1 MLKLSYQI
9 TISQSGRKKIYQVEA
24 GADLLEIINKSDFYL
39 PSYCGGQGICGKC
52 RVLMRPEPE
61 TKDPEREM
69 LSSQEIQAGV
79 RLACLHQVES
89 DLEVDIEEGGEIN
102 ILTGEEE
109 VSCSLSPGWH
119 QSYLKIEEPE
129 LYDQRSYLTRVFEK
143 ASCGSIEPRALD
155 RLEDIVEGKLGPL
168 GKSKDSADNSRSK
181 TTQDLAAVIQD
192 ERVVDLRPAD
202 RPGRLLGAAV
212 DIGTTTLVFY
222 LLDLESGRQLA
233 VDSAYNPQKKF
244 GADVITRVQHTQGN
258 PEGIKELRDT
268 LVKALN
274 RGLAETAAEVGSGA
288 DNIYRLTLA
297 GNTIMLH
304 TLLGKDCEKIA
315 RSPFVPLFSEQLSFR
330 PEALSLELNPGGEVE
345 LLPSISGYVGADITA
360 DMLATGVGDSPE
372 YQLLIDIGTN
382 GEIALGRNDKIY
394 ACSVAAGPSFEG
406 GNISSGM
413 AALPGAV
420 DSFKIF
426 MDRLEYT
433 TIKGEKPRGIC
444 GSGLLDLIGGLLKIG
459 IITESGALQQ
469 PESMPEFWRKRYQEL
484 EEVKALKLFSQG
496 ESRGGREIYLTQKDI
511 RQLQLA
517 KGAIRAGIEILQ
529 QEADISKEE
538 IKDVYLVGGFANY
551 LAPEMACR
559 IGMVPEVL
567 SDRIQQAGNGAG
579 AGARMMLLNRKLAE
593 KAQEL
598 KEKTSYLELS
608 SNMKFQKEF
617 TGQMSF

>member
-1 MLKLSYQI
+1 MSYQI
-9 TISQSGRKKIYQVEA
+9 TIYQSGRKEVFQVEA
-24 GADLLEIINKSDFYL
+24 GTDLLEIVNKSDFYL

-61 TKDPEREM
+61 AKDPEREM
-69 LSSQEIQAGV
+69 LSSQELQAGV

-89 DLEVDIEEGGEIN
+89 DLEVEIEEGGEIN

-109 VSCSLSPGWH
+109 VSCSLNPGWK

-143 ASCGSIEPRALD
+143 AGCSSIESRALE
-155 RLEDIVEGKLGPL
+155 RLEDIVED
-168 GKSKDSADNSRSK
+168 KSGSKSRVSDNNGSSK
-181 TTQDLAAVIQD
+181 TSQALAAVIKGD
-192 ERVVDLRPAD
+192 RVVDLRPAD

-222 LLDLESGRQLA
+222 LLDLETGRQLA

-258 PEGIKELRDT
+258 PEGVNELRDT

-274 RGLAETAAEVGSGA
+274 KGLAETAAKVGSGA
-288 DNIYRLTLA
+288 DDIYRLTLA

-330 PEALSLELNPGGEVE
+330 PEALKLKMNPGGEVE

-426 MDRLEYT
+426 KDRLEYT

-444 GSGLLDLIGGLLKIG
+444 GSGLLDLIGGLLEID
-459 IITESGALQQ
+459 IITETGALQQ
-469 PESMPEFWRKRYQEL
+469 SDNMPEFWRNRYQEL

-529 QEADISKEE
+529 QEAEISKDE

-579 AGARMMLLNRKLAE
+579 AGARMMLLNRNFAE
-593 KAQEL
+593 KAREL
-598 KEKTSYLELS
+598 KERTRYLELS
-608 SNMKFQKEF
+608 SSMKFQEEF
-617 TGQMSF
+617 TARMSF

>member
-1 MLKLSYQI
+1 LSYQI
-9 TISQSGRKKIYQVEA
+9 TIYQSGRKEVFQVEA
-24 GADLLEIINKSDFYL
+24 GTDLLEIVNKSDFYL

-61 TKDPEREM
+61 AKDPEREM
-69 LSSQEIQAGV
+69 LSSQELQAGV

-89 DLEVDIEEGGEIN
+89 DLEVEIEEGGEIN

-109 VSCSLSPGWH
+109 VSCSLNPGWQ

-143 ASCGSIEPRALD
+143 AGCSSIESRALE
-155 RLEDIVEGKLGPL
+155 RLEDIVED
-168 GKSKDSADNSRSK
+168 KSGSKSRVSDNNGSSK
-181 TTQDLAAVIQD
+181 TSQALAAVIKGD
-192 ERVVDLRPAD
+192 RVVDLRPAD

-222 LLDLESGRQLA
+222 LLDLETGRQLA

-258 PEGIKELRDT
+258 PEGVNELRDT

-274 RGLAETAAEVGSGA
+274 KGLAETAAKVGSGA
-288 DNIYRLTLA
+288 DDIYRLTLA

-330 PEALSLELNPGGEVE
+330 PEALKLKMNPGGEVE

-426 MDRLEYT
+426 KDRLEYT

-444 GSGLLDLIGGLLKIG
+444 GSGLLDLIGGLLEID
-459 IITESGALQQ
+459 IITETGALQQ
-469 PESMPEFWRKRYQEL
+469 SDNMPEFWRNRYQEL

-529 QEADISKEE
+529 QEAEISKDE

-579 AGARMMLLNRKLAE
+579 AGARMMLLNRNFAE
-593 KAQEL
+593 KAREL
-598 KEKTSYLELS
+598 KERTRYLELS
-608 SNMKFQKEF
+608 SSMKFQEEF
-617 TGQMSF
+617 TARMSF

>member
-1 MLKLSYQI
+1 LSYQI
-9 TISQSGRKKIYQVEA
+9 TISQSGREKIFQVET

-61 TKDPEREM
+61 AKDPEREM
-69 LSSQEIQAGV
+69 LSSQEIQVGV

-89 DLEVDIEEGGEIN
+89 DLEIEIEEGGEIN

-109 VSCSLSPGWH
+109 VSCSLSPGWQ

-143 ASCGSIEPRALD
+143 AGCRSIEPRALD
-155 RLEDIVEGKLGPL
+155 RLEDIVEGKFGPM
-168 GKSKDSADNSRSK
+168 GKGSDNNSRSK
-181 TTQDLAAVIQD
+181 STQALAAVIQD
-192 ERVVDLRPAD
+192 EKVVDLRSAD

-258 PEGIKELRDT
+258 PEGINELRDT

-274 RGLAETAAEVGSGA
+274 RGLVDTAAKVGSGT
-288 DNIYRLTLA
+288 DDIYRLTLA

-330 PEALSLELNPGGEVE
+330 PEALSLKLNPGGEVE

-420 DSFKIF
+420 DSFKVF
-426 MDRLEYT
+426 DDDLEYT
-433 TIKGEKPRGIC
+433 TIKKEKPRGIC
-444 GSGLLDLIGGLLKIG
+444 GSGLLDLIGGLLEIG
-459 IITESGALQQ
+459 IITETGALQQ
-469 PESMPEFWRKRYQEL
+469 PGSMPEFWQKRYQEL
-484 EEVKALKLFSQG
+484 EEVKALKLFSEGESQG
-496 ESRGGREIYLTQKDI
+496 EREIYLTQKDI
-511 RQLQLA
+511 RQFQLA

-593 KAQEL
+593 KAREL

-608 SNMKFQKEF
+608 SNMKFQEEF
-617 TGQMSF
+617 TSQMSF

>member
-1 MLKLSYQI
+1 MSYQI
-9 TISQSGRKKIYQVEA
+9 TISQSGREKISQVEA
-24 GADLLEIINKSDFYL
+24 GADLLEIINRSDFYL

-52 RVLMRPEPE
+52 RVLMRPVPE
-61 TKDPEREM
+61 AKDPEREM

-79 RLACLHQVES
+79 RLACLHQVEA
-89 DLEVDIEEGGEIN
+89 DLEIEIEDGGEIN

-109 VSCSLSPGWH
+109 VSCNLSPGWQ

-143 ASCGSIEPRALD
+143 ASCRSIEPRALD
-155 RLEDIVEGKLGPL
+155 RLEDIVEGKSGPT
-168 GKSKDSADNSRSK
+168 GKGSDNNSRSK
-181 TTQDLAAVIQD
+181 SHQPLAAVIQD
-192 ERVVDLRPAD
+192 ETVVDLRLAD

-258 PEGIKELRDT
+258 PEGINELRDT

-274 RGLAETAAEVGSGA
+274 RGLSETAAKAGSGT
-288 DNIYRLTLA
+288 DDIYRLTLA

-315 RSPFVPLFSEQLSFR
+315 RSPFVPLFSEQLTFR
-330 PEALSLELNPGGEVE
+330 PEALGLELNPGGEVE

-420 DSFKIF
+420 DNFKVF
-426 MDRLEYT
+426 EDGLEYT
-433 TIKGEKPRGIC
+433 TIKKEKPRGIC
-444 GSGLLDLIGGLLKIG
+444 GSGLLDLIGGLLEIG
-459 IITESGALQQ
+459 IITETGALQQ
-469 PESMPEFWRKRYQEL
+469 PGSMPEFWQKRYQEL
-484 EEVKALKLFSQG
+484 EEVKALKLFSEG
-496 ESRGGREIYLTQKDI
+496 ESQGGREIYLTQKDI

-529 QEADISKEE
+529 QEAEISKEE

-579 AGARMMLLNRKLAE
+579 AGARMMLLNRKLAQ
-593 KAQEL
+593 KAREL

-608 SNMKFQKEF
+608 SNMKFQEEF
-617 TGQMSF
+617 TSQMSF

>member
-1 MLKLSYQI
+1 MSYQI
-9 TISQSGRKKIYQVEA
+9 TIYQSGRKEVFQVEA
-24 GADLLEIINKSDFYL
+24 GTDLLEIVNKSDFYL

-61 TKDPEREM
+61 AKDPEREM
-69 LSSQEIQAGV
+69 LSSQELQAGV

-89 DLEVDIEEGGEIN
+89 DLEVEIEEGGEIN

-109 VSCSLSPGWH
+109 VSCSLNPGWQ

-143 ASCGSIEPRALD
+143 AGCSSIESRALE
-155 RLEDIVEGKLGPL
+155 RLEDIVED
-168 GKSKDSADNSRSK
+168 KSGSKSRVSDNNGSSK
-181 TTQDLAAVIQD
+181 TSQALAAVIKGD
-192 ERVVDLRPAD
+192 RVVDLRPAD

-222 LLDLESGRQLA
+222 LLDLETGRQLA

-258 PEGIKELRDT
+258 PEGVNELRDT

-274 RGLAETAAEVGSGA
+274 KGLAETAAKVGSGA
-288 DNIYRLTLA
+288 DDIYRLTLA

-330 PEALSLELNPGGEVE
+330 PEALKLKMNPGGEVE

-426 MDRLEYT
+426 KDRLEYT

-444 GSGLLDLIGGLLKIG
+444 GSGLLDLIGGLLEID
-459 IITESGALQQ
+459 IITETGALQQ
-469 PESMPEFWRKRYQEL
+469 SDNMPEFWRNRYQEL

-529 QEADISKEE
+529 QEAEISKDE

-579 AGARMMLLNRKLAE
+579 AGARMMLLNRNFAE
-593 KAQEL
+593 KAREL
-598 KEKTSYLELS
+598 KERTRYLELS
-608 SNMKFQKEF
+608 SSMKFQEEF
-617 TGQMSF
+617 TARMSF

>member
-1 MLKLSYQI
+1 MSYQI
-9 TISQSGRKKIYQVEA
+9 TISQSGREKIFQVET

-61 TKDPEREM
+61 AKDPEREM
-69 LSSQEIQAGV
+69 LSSQEIQVGV

-89 DLEVDIEEGGEIN
+89 DLEIEIEEGGEIN

-109 VSCSLSPGWH
+109 VSCSLSPGWQ

-143 ASCGSIEPRALD
+143 ASCRSIEPRALD
-155 RLEDIVEGKLGPL
+155 RLEDIVEGKFGPM
-168 GKSKDSADNSRSK
+168 GKGSDNNSRSK
-181 TTQDLAAVIQD
+181 SHQPLAAVIQD
-192 ERVVDLRPAD
+192 ETVVDLRLAD

-258 PEGIKELRDT
+258 PEGINELRDT

-274 RGLAETAAEVGSGA
+274 RGLVDTAAKVGSGT
-288 DNIYRLTLA
+288 DDIYRLTLA

-330 PEALSLELNPGGEVE
+330 PEALSLKLNPGGEVE

-420 DSFKIF
+420 DSFKVF
-426 MDRLEYT
+426 DDDLEYT
-433 TIKGEKPRGIC
+433 TIKKEKPRGIC
-444 GSGLLDLIGGLLKIG
+444 GSGLLDLIGGLLEIG
-459 IITESGALQQ
+459 IITETGALQQ
-469 PESMPEFWRKRYQEL
+469 PGSMPEFWQKRYQEL
-484 EEVKALKLFSQG
+484 EEVKALKLFSEGESQG
-496 ESRGGREIYLTQKDI
+496 EREIYLTQKDI
-511 RQLQLA
+511 RQFQLA

-593 KAQEL
+593 KAREL

-608 SNMKFQKEF
+608 SNMKFQEEF
-617 TGQMSF
+617 TSQMSF